1 MTVSRPSRLVP
12 GLLLAAAVF
21 AGGRWAAAGESPAG
35 KIIAD
40 VVPVNN
46 RVHPKENILSQMQT
60 RPGKAYDEAT
70 IQEDVRRLIGT
81 RWFAPGGVKVE
92 TAVGPDGKVTVFVH
106 VIELNSVVQDVLFV
120 GAEHMSRD
128 ELLTTTGVRRG
139 SPLNPAFNEAAAQA
153 IQNKYRDDGRYFCT
167 VDLAEGRKLTDTRV
181 VFNITEGPVVKIGRV
196 SFKGCRQTTPGRLV
210 TQVTSATPL
219 GLRLL
224 ANKFVPMQLEADK
237 QKLIDYLHKLGH
249 LEAKVRE
256 EVIPSR
262 ELATVDIVFH
272 VDEGP
277 VYTVRTL
284 TLDGAKA
291 YPVERLKALTELKP
305 GNRYDRDVI
314 QGDTTRLKTY
324 YGNRGYAIG
333 IEEQQFAVPDQPGY
347 VDVVYKI
354 YEPGPRDPDAP
365 AAGGG
370 GVVRT
375 AHQTAPGGP
384 PPAATVREPDR
395 VGNIFIEGNTITSD
409 RVILN
414 EIGLRPGQILQ
425 YPMLEQAKLNLIRR
439 GVFDAENPP
448 VVEVIQNEFDSTYK
462 DIRVRVNETRTGQ
475 FLIGAGV
482 NSNSGI
488 NGNIVL
494 NERNFDILR
503 PPGSWEDVLNG
514 RAFRGGGQEFRIE
527 AMPGTVYQRY
537 SATWREPYLLDT
549 KFGLSDSAYYYN
561 RAYAEYTEDRFGGR
575 ITVDRRLDPI
585 WRASVATRIEGVNL
599 HNIPTWAPPAITDY
613 AGGAFLLGVRGGLT
627 RDNRDSFIFPTSGSI
642 LDVGV
647 EQVTG
652 SYSFPIGTAEF
663 TKFFSSGLLQRRD
676 GSGKHV
682 LAVRSQVSVEG
693 DNAPVFER
701 FFAGGFRSLR
711 GFSFR
716 GVGPSENDLYTGG
729 TFAFL
734 NTIEYQIPLTAKDNL
749 FFVTFVDHGTV
760 ERTVEIK
767 DYRVAVGFGF
777 RVSIPALGP
786 VPVAFDFAF
795 PLVQAP
801 TDNRQ
806 MFAFYVGLFGG
817 Q

>member
-1 MTVSRPSRLVP
+1 MTVSRPLCLVPP
-12 GLLLAAAVF
+12 GLLLVAIAF

-35 KIIAD
+35 RTVAD

-46 RVHPKENILSQMQT
+46 RVHPKENILSQMRT

-81 RWFAPGGVKVE
+81 KWFAPGGVKVE
-92 TAVGPDGKVTVFVH
+92 TAVGPDGKVTVYVH
-106 VIELNSVVQDVLFV
+106 VIELNSIVQDVLFV

-128 ELLTTTGVRRG
+128 ELLTTTGIRRG

-167 VDLAEGRKLTDTRV
+167 VTLVEGGKLTDSRV
-181 VFNITEGPVVKIGRV
+181 VFNITEGPVVKVGEV
-196 SFKGCRQTTPGRLV
+196 SFMGCRQTSPGRLV
-210 TQVTSATPL
+210 TQVTSAPPL

-224 ANKFVPMQLEADK
+224 ANKFQPMQLEADK
-237 QKLIDYLHKLGH
+237 QKLLDYLHKLGH

-256 EVIPSR
+256 EVFPSR
-262 ELATVDIVFH
+262 ELASVQVVYHI
-272 VDEGP
+272 DEGP
-277 VYTVRTL
+277 VYTVRTV
-284 TLDGAKA
+284 TLDGARA
-291 YPVERLKALTELKP
+291 FPVETLRAFTELKP

-314 QGDTTRLKTY
+314 QGDLTRLKTY
-324 YGNRGYAIG
+324 YGVRGYNVLA
-333 IEEQQFAVPDQPGY
+333 EEQQFAVPDKPGY

-354 YEPGPRDPDAP
+354 LEPPPRDPNAAP
-365 AAGGG
+365 AG

-375 AHQTAPGGP
+375 AHQAPGGP
-384 PPAATVREPDR
+384 PPPPGPVREPDR
-395 VGNIFIEGNTITSD
+395 VGRIIIEGNTVTQD

-414 EIGLRPGQILQ
+414 ELGLRPGQILQ
-425 YPMLEQAKLNLIRR
+425 YPMLKQAEMNLVRR
-439 GVFDAENPP
+439 GIFDAENPP
-448 VVEVIQNEFDSTYK
+448 TVEVIPNEFDSVYK

-475 FLIGAGV
+475 FMIGAGV
-482 NSNSGI
+482 NSSSGVT
-488 NGNIVL
+488 GNITL

-503 PPGSWEDVLNG
+503 PPASLDDLMNG
-514 RAFRGGGQEFRIE
+514 RAFRGAGQEFRIN
-527 AMPGTVYQRY
+527 ASPGTVFQQY
-537 SATWREPYLLDT
+537 SVTWRDPRL
-549 KFGLSDSAYYYN
+549 FDSAYGLTDSVYFYN
-561 RAYAEYTEDRFGGR
+561 RAYNEYTEERYGGR

-585 WRASVATRIEGVNL
+585 WRASLATRIEGVYLN
-599 HNIPTWAPPAITDY
+599 NIPTWASPAITDY
-613 AGGAFLLGVRGGLT
+613 AGQSFVLGGRVGLN
-627 RDNRDSFIFPTSGSI
+627 RDNRDSFIFPTTGSV
-642 LDVGV
+642 LDVGF

-652 SYSFPIGTAEF
+652 SYTFPIGTAEY
-663 TKFFSSGLLQRRD
+663 TKFFSSSLLQRRD

-716 GVGPSENDLYTGG
+716 GVGPSENDLYVGG

-760 ERTVEIK
+760 ERAVEIQN
-767 DYRVAVGFGF
+767 YRVSVGFGF
-777 RVSIPALGP
+777 RISIPALGP

-795 PLVQAP
+795 PVVKAP
-801 TDNRQ
+801 TDTRQ
-806 MFAFYVGLFGG
+806 MFSFYVGMFGG